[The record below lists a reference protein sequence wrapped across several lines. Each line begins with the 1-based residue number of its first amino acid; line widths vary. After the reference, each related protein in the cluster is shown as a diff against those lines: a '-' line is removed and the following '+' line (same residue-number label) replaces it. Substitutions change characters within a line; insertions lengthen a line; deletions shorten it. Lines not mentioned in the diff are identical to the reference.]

1 MKKKQTKGLKK
12 LSELLPMSKEIVRY
26 SIIKK
31 GYEFSI
37 EEIET
42 AGIDIEAEKEYVQ
55 KGKYKIV
62 DVDHFN
68 RLKKAFARNKQCK
81 QMQRKVELINLII
94 NLKSNYLG
102 NAYHNVDFRT
112 QLRHLLKGTKSWS
125 GDVLFFFEKTC
136 SLLTASPSHV
146 RSYYGLSKNEDF
158 FIDYIEWVDKNN
170 KKMNAIFEH
179 MQLEEVS
186 KEIMQVAQKGE
197 KGFWS
202 NILNFLF
209 AFLMIFKKK
218 AAIT

>member
-81 QMQRKVELINLII
+81 QMQPEYGQQKTDSQKIAYKKIRSIERSLRKVELINLII

-158 FIDYIEWVDKNN
+158 FIDYIE
-170 KKMNAIFEH
+170 
-179 MQLEEVS
+179 
-186 KEIMQVAQKGE
+186 
-197 KGFWS
+197 
-202 NILNFLF
+202 
-209 AFLMIFKKK
+209 
-218 AAIT
+218 